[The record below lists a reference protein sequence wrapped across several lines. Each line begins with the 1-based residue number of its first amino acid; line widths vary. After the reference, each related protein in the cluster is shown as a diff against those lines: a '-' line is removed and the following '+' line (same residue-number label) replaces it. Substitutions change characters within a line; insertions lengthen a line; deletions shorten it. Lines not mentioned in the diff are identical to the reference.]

1 ALLARLLVSGDAIL
15 IGGAMAYTFVKAAG
29 GEVGDSLV
37 EDDMLDVA
45 SDVVARAANS
55 GIDLLLP
62 ADSVCAAAIE
72 DGVATEVYPSHAIP
86 GGLKGLDIGPEA
98 AKAFVAALQ
107 NAATVFWNGPLG
119 VFEVAAFADGTM
131 QVAKAIASLQAYTVV
146 GGGDSLA
153 AINRAGVGQ
162 SIDHLSTG

>member
-1 ALLARLLVSGDAIL
+1 LS
-15 IGGAMAYTFVKAAG
+15 
-29 GEVGDSLV
+29 
-37 EDDMLDVA
+37 
-45 SDVVARAANS
+45 
-55 GIDLLLP
+55 
-62 ADSVCAAAIE
+62 
-72 DGVATEVYPSHAIP
+72 
-86 GGLKGLDIGPEA
+86 IGPEG

-162 SIDHLSTG
+162 SIDHLSTGGGASLEFLEGKDLPGVAALRR